1 MSSTTPTKAC
11 VPCRVRKTKCD
22 AAAAGLP
29 CSGCVSRNCAEKC
42 VILTRKKRKRP
53 GEEDEEEEAAES
65 GAAAVL
71 SQQPLTTTGSKAQP
85 WSHSPEAPTPDSLD
99 KRQSQL
105 HYFCILRDAVDDG
118 ALDDQDD
125 ALGTPLGR
133 QDHDD
138 DAPRQRAPQLDDADR
153 EYLDKKGVFDLP
165 PKPCLI
171 ALVTV
176 YFAMLEPYAPI
187 IDRAD
192 FARQFDAGT
201 CSLFLLYAML
211 ATASLYVPGAV
222 IDACGAFAGRAEA
235 QAAFAARAALLYD
248 FQVETDALTLLQ
260 GSLLLTKV
268 LPEHQTE
275 KDSNYWFYNALRL
288 ATRLQLY
295 SRLHRSARPDGK
307 SGLYSRI
314 AWALHC
320 RHVFHLVSE
329 FRNAAYLHGLPDL
342 EPPKMSDWSIER
354 IPKQYRDIVPP
365 TTSQQKALFIAI
377 CKLGTIYGEILPR
390 IVQDPCVDLAQ
401 LMRPLEFWRMSLPT
415 QLQLGD
421 QPPNSNIHHL
431 DVLGTSYRY
440 EATLCRLIQRQL
452 RSVDAAKSS
461 LAKQRLRSAMLEL
474 DGITGKLLANDM
486 MNKIPISLMT
496 AVPSLLALH
505 VEAALDPSESELARS
520 MARLSI
526 SQAMLALH
534 QLREIPAIKK
544 ALPLFE
550 LILSRKKLHG
560 NYSGAPPEAAGD
572 AQWDGADVVLRSEQQ
587 GGAETDGGVSF
598 DSFVQEF
605 LEYDTLGRWEFGQ
618 LDFSRLV

>member
-153 EYLDKKGVFDLP
+153 EYLDKKGV
-165 PKPCLI
+165 I

-295 SRLHRSARPDGK
+295 SRQKVTSECEAGWEI
-307 SGLYSRI
+307 GI
-314 AWALHC
+314 
-320 RHVFHLVSE
+320 VFADCLGSS
-329 FRNAAYLHGLPDL
+329 YL

-377 CKLGTIYGEILPR
+377 CKLGTICEPMPPPTSHYHYSVHILTETNETLDGEILPR

-486 MNKIPISLMT
+486 MNKIPISLQ
-496 AVPSLLALH
+496 
-505 VEAALDPSESELARS
+505 AALDPSESELARS